1 MSMVLVGMVTILIGT
16 TLVISLLPY
25 FELAVS
31 PIIYTYHYE
40 PNLGF
45 IAHYELFA
53 MRDPLIMR
61 LIA

>member
-31 PIIYTYHYE
+31 PTIYAYYYE
-40 PNLGF
+40 PNLGL
-45 IAHYELFA
+45 IAHY
-53 MRDPLIMR
+53 
-61 LIA
+61 

>member
-31 PIIYTYHYE
+31 PAIYTYHYE
-40 PNLGF
+40 PNLGL
-45 IAHYELFA
+45 IAHYELFT
-53 MRDPLIMR
+53 MSKVLIMR
-61 LIA
+61 LTL